1 MDIRTF
7 LSSNGIAY
15 QWFDH
20 PAVFTCEQSALLPPM
35 PGADTKNLFL
45 REEKGGRFFL
55 VSVGHDKRVDLKA
68 LRKALNARPLSFGS
82 SEDLLRLLGV
92 TPGSVTLLGL
102 VHDVAHA
109 VTVVLDTPLW
119 QADAVRCHPLVNT
132 ASVVISHVDL
142 QRFLDVT
149 GHSPLVMDVPANA
162 CP

>member
-68 LRKALNARPLSFGS
+68 LRKVLNARPLSFGS

-102 VHDVAHA
+102 VHDAAHA
-109 VTVVLDTPLW
+109 VTVVIDIPLW
-119 QADAVRCHPLVNT
+119 QADAIRCHPLVNT
-132 ASVVISHVDL
+132 ASVVIPHADL
-142 QRFLDVT
+142 EQFFVVT
-149 GHSPLVMDVPANA
+149 GHAPLIADVPAHA